1 MVGRFGPQ
9 VNFRVRLCDSIRD
22 APLAKSGQMASFR
35 DNPSMRRRLLLT
47 CIALGVGL
55 MGAGCSLV
63 LQYPVTSA
71 SAGVWGATGKGPS
84 DHAMS
89 NATGQDCDLTRVVDL
104 QPVCQPRNDV
114 HVEERSF
121 QPLEAKR

>member
-1 MVGRFGPQ
+1 MVGRFGGE
-9 VNFRVRLCDSIRD
+9 VNFGLRLRDSIR
-22 APLAKSGQMASFR
+22 AAALAQSGQMTSFR
-35 DNPSMRRRLLLT
+35 DNPGMRRRLLLT

-55 MGAGCSLV
+55 TGVGCALV
-63 LQYPVTSA
+63 VQYPVTSA

-89 NATGQDCDLTRVVDL
+89 NATGQDCDLTRVIDL
-104 QPVCQPRNDV
+104 QPVCQQRADV
-114 HVEERSF
+114 HVEERRF